1 MEPLYAGLHERL
13 QQRPGK
19 LLPPDFTLPGIPLRP
34 ASVLVPLFTKDGAPH
49 LLFTKRPLTLRRHA
63 GQISFPGGTRE
74 AGDPSPLTTA
84 LRETEEELGLRP
96 EQVELLGEL
105 NELPT
110 PTGFRIHPFVGL
122 LRTPFTL
129 RPSPVEIDEV
139 IEVPLRALMDASK
152 QRMETRQ
159 VLGAKRDIYFYD
171 YGPHVIWGA
180 TAHIVR
186 NLFAVVGDLP
196 AIEKL
201 KDLK

>member
-1 MEPLYAGLHERL
+1 MEPLYVALHERL
-13 QQRPGK
+13 HQRPGK
-19 LLPPDFTLPGIPLRP
+19 LLSPDFALPGIPLRQ

-49 LLFTKRPLTLRRHA
+49 LLFTRRPLTLRRHA

-74 AGDPSPLTTA
+74 AGDDGPLTTA

-96 EQVELLGEL
+96 EQIEPLGEL
-105 NELPT
+105 DELPT
-110 PTGFRIHPFVGL
+110 PTGFRIHPFVGVL
-122 LRTPFTL
+122 QTPFTL
-129 RPSPVEIDEV
+129 RPNPEEIDEV
-139 IEVPLRALMDASK
+139 IEVPLTALMDPSK
-152 QRMETRQ
+152 QRVETRP

-196 AIEKL
+196 ALAKLRIE
-201 KDLK
+201 